1 MKKLVSM
8 YQKYMFRPILY
19 KSVTRVSVVA
29 VLMLL
34 WDRYVSDGTF
44 TMWQAPALLLG
55 VVLLAWAWVNYLRLD
70 GVTIHHLGE
79 EFKDMGKKKKFHS
92 TKSIVDFADER
103 IVSFE
108 ELEPEVR
115 DHEPRGALDGTAD
128 GLYFYRNITAEAG
141 KYLRPGG
148 WLLYEIGCTQGAA
161 VSGMMKTAGFEQVQV
176 IKDLPG
182 LDRVVIGQ
190 KPL

>member
-44 TMWQAPALLLG
+44 TMWQAPAL
-55 VVLLAWAWVNYLRLD
+55 RLD

-79 EFKDMGKKKKFHS
+79 EFKNMGKKKKFHS

-108 ELEPEVR
+108 ELEPEER
-115 DHEPRGALDGTAD
+115 IYCSMLSNLLLGGALLII
-128 GLYFYRNITAEAG
+128 GLIAG
-141 KYLRPGG
+141 
-148 WLLYEIGCTQGAA
+148 A
-161 VSGMMKTAGFEQVQV
+161 V
-176 IKDLPG
+176 
-182 LDRVVIGQ
+182 
-190 KPL
+190 

>member
-70 GVTIHHLGE
+70 GVTIHH
-79 EFKDMGKKKKFHS
+79 MGKKKKFHS

-108 ELEPEVR
+108 ELEPEER
-115 DHEPRGALDGTAD
+115 TYCSMLSNLLLGGALLII
-128 GLYFYRNITAEAG
+128 GLIAG
-141 KYLRPGG
+141 
-148 WLLYEIGCTQGAA
+148 A
-161 VSGMMKTAGFEQVQV
+161 V
-176 IKDLPG
+176 
-182 LDRVVIGQ
+182 
-190 KPL
+190 

>member
-1 MKKLVSM
+1 MKKLFLM
-8 YQKYMFRPILY
+8 YKRYMFRPVLY
-19 KSVTRVSVVA
+19 KVVTRVSVVA

-79 EFKDMGKKKKFHS
+79 QFKDMGRQKKLHA
-92 TKSIVDFADER
+92 TRSIVDYADEH

-108 ELEPEVR
+108 ELEPEER
-115 DHEPRGALDGTAD
+115 IYCSMLSNLAL
-128 GLYFYRNITAEAG
+128 GL
-141 KYLRPGG
+141 P
-148 WLLYEIGCTQGAA
+148 LL
-161 VSGMMKTAGFEQVQV
+161 
-176 IKDLPG
+176 
-182 LDRVVIGQ
+182 VIG
-190 KPL
+190 LAAGAM

>member
-70 GVTIHHLGE
+70 E

-108 ELEPEVR
+108 ELEPEER
-115 DHEPRGALDGTAD
+115 TYCSMLSNLLLGGALLII
-128 GLYFYRNITAEAG
+128 GLIA
-141 KYLRPGG
+141 
-148 WLLYEIGCTQGAA
+148 GAA
-161 VSGMMKTAGFEQVQV
+161 
-176 IKDLPG
+176 
-182 LDRVVIGQ
+182 
-190 KPL
+190 